1 MVDLARLVVEVLGGS
16 SSIDFITYEQAYGH
30 AIEDM
35 IHRRPMSAQDRF
47 DFSPRHELVQTII
60 DIADGLSGRTRI
72 GSHEHVHFRHH
83 RSRMVIGVTP
93 GRCS

>member
-1 MVDLARLVVEVLGGS
+1 MSGSVINVGRDEPISMVDLARLVVEVLGSS

-35 IHRRPMSAQDRF
+35 IHRRPDVSKLRTGF

-60 DIADGLSGRTRI
+60 DIADGLSG
-72 GSHEHVHFRHH
+72 SDQDWQ
-83 RSRMVIGVTP
+83 S
-93 GRCS
+93 